1 MVNQFGE
8 IITDDALKQ
17 IEERRNRK
25 AELLADMRAQRTEQA
40 LDRHSHV
47 GTELGRAVP
56 NGGLHHQMRK
66 ALADL
71 SNMLMIEEYPHGAA
85 LVASLVRGLDRA
97 SHELFG
103 GQPIDQSD
111 ISHIAEAIGPKVA
124 PEPEATYPTD
134 TGDISQPPADRVEK
148 RAPLTAEDAVE
159 PLAVFE
165 DDDPDDDVPFD
176 EPAASPEPQETP
188 ARKAG
193 RQRRAAKAAQRSNDA
208 SEGA

>member
-1 MVNQFGE
+1 
-8 IITDDALKQ
+8 
-17 IEERRNRK
+17 
-25 AELLADMRAQRTEQA
+25 
-40 LDRHSHV
+40 
-47 GTELGRAVP
+47 
-56 NGGLHHQMRK
+56 LHHQMRK

-103 GQPIDQSD
+103 GTPIDQSD
-111 ISHIAEAIGPKVA
+111 ISHIAKAIGPKDTGDISQPPA
-124 PEPEATYPTD
+124 QPTGP

-165 DDDPDDDVPFD
+165 DDDPDDDTAFD